1 MPERGP
7 YNCCRT
13 YDECTFLIRNFHTIS
28 FISLDYDLMGRET
41 GYDVLKYMVEC
52 GNHVKHI
59 NIHSDHSIG
68 VPKTE
73 AYVKEHFPNAELTFN
88 PLESPQ
94 RLKLHAC
101 KQAWSFLLN
110 QIMPKYR
117 KASIMACSFSRGQ
130 TEVLLFSDLGLL

>member
-1 MPERGP
+1 MKIILDDRRPMPERGP

-41 GYDVLKYMVEC
+41 GYDVLKYMEEC

-68 VPKTE
+68 VPKME

-88 PLESPQ
+88 PL
-94 RLKLHAC
+94 
-101 KQAWSFLLN
+101 
-110 QIMPKYR
+110 
-117 KASIMACSFSRGQ
+117 
-130 TEVLLFSDLGLL
+130 